1 MRSCHPKRSKYHPFL
16 RFETPNTLYFM
27 INEREAVTLKEAKD
41 LVYEDYT
48 VWKLSTIRQA
58 YLRIW
63 N

>member
-1 MRSCHPKRSKYHPFL
+1 
-16 RFETPNTLYFM
+16 M